1 MFPFKKGRHI
11 AMKKIHKVTILL
23 DRNKEKQVR
32 FPIDEEVYK
41 KIKKEPKGVQKEIFT
56 IVYKDYLE
64 SRNIHC

>member
-1 MFPFKKGRHI
+1 
-11 AMKKIHKVTILL
+11 MKKIHKVTILL

-32 FPIDEEVYK
+32 FLIDEEVYK

>member
-1 MFPFKKGRHI
+1 
-11 AMKKIHKVTILL
+11 MKNIQKVTILL

>member
-1 MFPFKKGRHI
+1 
-11 AMKKIHKVTILL
+11 MKNIHKVTILL
-23 DRNKEKQVR
+23 DRNKEKKIR

>member
-1 MFPFKKGRHI
+1 
-11 AMKKIHKVTILL
+11 MKKIHKVTILL

-64 SRNIHC
+64 TRSIHC

>member
-1 MFPFKKGRHI
+1 
-11 AMKKIHKVTILL
+11 MKNIHKVTILL

-56 IVYKDYLE
+56 IVYKDYLK

>member
-1 MFPFKKGRHI
+1 
-11 AMKKIHKVTILL
+11 MKNIHKVTILL

-32 FPIDEEVYK
+32 FLIDEEVYK

>member
-1 MFPFKKGRHI
+1 
-11 AMKKIHKVTILL
+11 MKKIHKVTILL

-41 KIKKEPKGVQKEIFT
+41 KIKKEPKGVRKEIFT

>member
-1 MFPFKKGRHI
+1 
-11 AMKKIHKVTILL
+11 MKKIHKVTILL

-32 FPIDEEVYK
+32 FPVDEEVYK

-64 SRNIHC
+64 TRKLYC